1 MVKEVIYSED
11 ARKRLLEG
19 VNTVANAVKVTLG
32 PKGRNAVIG
41 RENKSPIIINDGV
54 SIAKEIELA
63 DEVASVGAQLIKDVA
78 TRTNDIAGD
87 GTTTSTVL
95 AQAIVTEGI
104 KVISAGYNP
113 MEIRKGMQLAVND
126 VKEHLKAMS
135 KKVSTSEEIA
145 QVATIS
151 AGNDDEIGSYI
162 AQAMDKVGNDGVITV
177 GESKTDETVL
187 KVVEGM
193 QFNRGYISGYFVNT
207 EKNEVVLEN
216 ARLLLV
222 KKSVNS
228 VSKIVPILEQVARD
242 GSPLVVIAENVEG
255 EALATLITN
264 NMRRVIKA
272 VAINSPDYGAQR
284 DAIMN
289 DIALLTGA
297 TYIDDEAGMSLDKV
311 TLNEL
316 GYIKRIIVT
325 KENTVIVGDDRV
337 DKTETEKNVKKIKMN
352 LDMKTYRNDFEK
364 QQLQERLARLTGGV
378 AVINVG
384 ADSEVAL
391 KERKLR
397 IEDALN
403 ATRAAVEEGIVPGG
417 GVALVKVIGK
427 LKRKSFESEDVKV
440 GYDIVVKSLEAP
452 LVQIANNAG
461 MKGDVIVDKVR
472 RCKDINRGYDALKNQ
487 YADMLEAGIIDPAK
501 VTRSALENAVSISSS
516 LLTTEVAIVP
526 KREQENTL
534 SIAAPSMMM

>member
-126 VKEHLKAMS
+126 VKEHLKTMS